1 MFGRTKLWIHLL
13 IRGRIGDDWYEV
25 DRKLKINPSTTL
37 GEFID
42 YCDRKGIPLSKAIAD
57 SPHLAHTLMIN
68 GERTPVEENQQR
80 LMQDGDEI
88 YLLAPIA
95 GG

>member
-1 MFGRTKLWIHLL
+1 MFGGNKLRVHLL

-25 DRKLKINPSTTL
+25 DRKLKVPQGISL
-37 GEFID
+37 AEFIR
-42 YCDRKGIPLSKAIAD
+42 YCDGKGIPLSKVLAD

-68 GERTPVEENQQR
+68 GERTPVDEHQDR
-80 LMQDGDEI
+80 KMVDGDEI
-88 YLLAPIA
+88 FLLSPIA